1 MIARI
6 AEEQKWRREKRKEKK
21 LMKRIK
27 RTGDEKNYKK
37 TRIKKKEKKGERRV
51 EPVSGGFVSNRLQSD
66 KPLHLGPSLSAAV
79 QHFTILCCVRL
90 C

>member
-37 TRIKKKEKKGERRV
+37 TRIKKKEKKG
-51 EPVSGGFVSNRLQSD
+51 
-66 KPLHLGPSLSAAV
+66 
-79 QHFTILCCVRL
+79 TI
-90 C
+90 